1 MKKYSSY
8 VDLKLGPS
16 QYYNPKISAVGSPTY
31 AYGST
36 SNINTSKVSCNKITS
51 TPKSPSFKK
60 AIMYDSPV
68 MMISK

>member
-16 QYYNPKISAVGSPTY
+16 QYYNPKISAVGSPTF
-31 AYGST
+31 AT
-36 SNINTSKVSCNKITS
+36 SNISTSKVSCNKITS

-60 AIMYDSPV
+60 AITYDSPV